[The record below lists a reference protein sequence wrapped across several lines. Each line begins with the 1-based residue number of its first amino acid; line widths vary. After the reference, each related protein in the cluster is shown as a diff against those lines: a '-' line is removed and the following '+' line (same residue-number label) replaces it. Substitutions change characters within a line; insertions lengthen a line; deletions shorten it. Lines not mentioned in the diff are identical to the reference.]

1 MEHHNRTKNVPTNT
15 EIYYPENNGEK
26 LINDDCSI
34 LQHIIMFYTTTDN
47 RIGAGAETGAVEAT
61 YSSSTTE
68 STGILKLF
76 RQA

>member
-47 RIGAGAETGAVEAT
+47 RIGAGAETAT
-61 YSSSTTE
+61 
-68 STGILKLF
+68 
-76 RQA
+76 